1 MKNQS
6 LPAAV
11 AALLAV
17 AGTAAA
23 QTVPFQAPQ
32 RWQIGSGVGQA
43 DLPKGGVFEPRIETA
58 VQYVANI
65 DLAADG
71 EPQID
76 TAGFEAAP
84 GFYASY
90 SSGTAR
96 AAIDYSLI
104 ARWWEDSDFNDV
116 SQRLGANGE
125 WNVVPEWFSLRG
137 QATYDDAVI
146 DPRISANYG
155 GLGIFGAGNLTE
167 LATASL
173 SPLLRHRFSDFEGIA
188 QYTYGRTWYLNEGK
202 GQPVVGFVSNQDST
216 DEAINLSFG
225 TAADLSANL
234 LGSVFYDWQR
244 SEYESA
250 LPYKYERLGIDG
262 GVRVRRTLAIVARV
276 GQESDLD
283 ANTTQGGLDSTFWD
297 AGLRYSP
304 NERTLAEARIGER
317 FFGNT
322 WLLSVT
328 HRARILEFDAS
339 YSEEPTVET
348 RTLSLGDFDP
358 GNLPPGLPDV
368 EVGRLNSTPYVAR
381 NARAGVRAAGSRTTL
396 GLTGYQY
403 ERDYLQSVRQDETQT
418 GVAFDATRQ
427 LASNLTADFGLSYNW
442 YEYAADDLPGVSRSS
457 DYRDTTATLRLN
469 RRSGEKLTL
478 SGEVGY
484 LDRNSDGALITDLGT
499 DYDGWWV
506 GLRARWTP

>member
-1 MKNQS
+1 MKNPS
-6 LPAAV
+6 LPAAI
-11 AALLAV
+11 AALLAM

-43 DLPKGGVFEPRIETA
+43 DLPKGGVFEPRIEAA
-58 VQYVANI
+58 VQYVGNI

-96 AAIDYSLI
+96 AAIDYSLV

-146 DPRISANYG
+146 DPRVSANYG

-167 LATASL
+167 YATASL
-173 SPLLRHRFSDFEGIA
+173 SPLLRHRFGDLEAIA
-188 QYTYGRTWYLNEGK
+188 QYTYGRTWYFDEGK
-202 GQPVVGFVSNQDST
+202 GQPVLGFVSNQDST
-216 DEAINLSFG
+216 DEAVNLSFG
-225 TAADLSANL
+225 TAADAGARVLA
-234 LGSVFYDWQR
+234 SVFYEWQR
-244 SEYESA
+244 SEYETA
-250 LPYKYERLGIDG
+250 LPYKYEQLGIDAG
-262 GVRVRRTLAIVARV
+262 MRVQRTLALVGRV

-283 ANTTQGGLDSTFWD
+283 ASTTEGGFDSTFWNL
-297 AGLRYSP
+297 GLRWNP
-304 NERTLAEARIGER
+304 NERTMAEGRIGER

-328 HRARILEFDAS
+328 HRARLLEFNAS

-348 RTLSLGDFDP
+348 RTLSLGGFDP
-358 GNLPPGLPDV
+358 GDLPPSSPGVDL
-368 EVGRLNSTPYVAR
+368 GRLNSSPFVAR
-381 NARAGVRAAGSRTTL
+381 SATAGVRAVGSRTTM
-396 GLTGYQY
+396 GLSAYQF
-403 ERDYLQSVRQDETQT
+403 ERDYLQAIRQDETQS

-427 LASNLTADFGLSYNW
+427 LASNLSADFGLSYNW
-442 YEYAADDLPGVSRSS
+442 YDYASIDAIAGSSSS
-457 DYRDTTATLRLN
+457 DYRDLTATVRLN

-478 SGEVGY
+478 SGEAGY
-484 LDRNSDGALITDLGT
+484 LDRNSDGATLPGVST